1 MEATQGEVSQGG
13 GGPGSGWHGEPGHV
27 SPAPEPTTREEDEY
41 ACDFDFNEDMF
52 RMLDS
57 SVADSQLATALEAQ
71 RKEEAATRDEVI
83 QRAIARNEG
92 ILRQI
97 KIAHPGRGRYP

>member
-1 MEATQGEVSQGG
+1 VGLDRVGMVSLATYLLLLNPPRERKTS
-13 GGPGSGWHGEPGHV
+13 
-27 SPAPEPTTREEDEY
+27 TRVT
-41 ACDFDFNEDMF
+41 EDMF